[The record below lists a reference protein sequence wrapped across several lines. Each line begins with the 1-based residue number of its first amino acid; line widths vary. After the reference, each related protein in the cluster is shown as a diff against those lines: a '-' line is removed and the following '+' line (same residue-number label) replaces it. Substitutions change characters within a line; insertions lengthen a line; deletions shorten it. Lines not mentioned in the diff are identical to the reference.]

1 MAIPDTV
8 RIVIESILVSY
19 IEQKIPP
26 HVRDKV
32 RLSYRFRGNTITLFE
47 NRPAF
52 RTPDRWTDSAIAQ
65 FRYDPGG
72 NRWTLYC
79 ADRNSRWHKY
89 DDLEPNEEFDVL
101 LQEVDEDPTGIF
113 WG

>member
-1 MAIPDTV
+1 MAIPDAI

-47 NRPAF
+47 HRPAYSA
-52 RTPDRWTDSAIAQ
+52 PGEWTDVVIAQ
-65 FRYDPGG
+65 FRYDQRG
-72 NRWTLYC
+72 NNWTLYC
-79 ADRNSRWHKY
+79 ADRNSRWHRY
-89 DDLEPNEEFDVL
+89 YDLEPTEEFDLL
-101 LQEVDEDPTGIF
+101 LQEVNEDPTGIF